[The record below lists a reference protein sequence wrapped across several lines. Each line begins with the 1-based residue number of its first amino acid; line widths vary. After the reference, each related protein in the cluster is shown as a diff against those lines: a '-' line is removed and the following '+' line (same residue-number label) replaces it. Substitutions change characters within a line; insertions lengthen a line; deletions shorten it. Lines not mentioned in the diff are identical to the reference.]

1 MREKFHR
8 LWLVTGAHNGDGLL
22 LVMRISSQHS
32 LCIYARARTSE
43 WSKRGIGWRG
53 SGEGYE
59 RSKPEYGTGR
69 NHDQPL
75 SWWRHYRRLSTNAI
89 FPFLEKRGIHF
100 LPKMSSAPLFF
111 LVPPPA
117 LSRLA
122 SSSLAIISARS
133 TTKWKYEKIESCEQ
147 STSGTRVAYFPYLS
161 KWRLQTDI
169 KFVS

>member
-32 LCIYARARTSE
+32 LCIYPRARKSE
-43 WSKRGIGWRG
+43 RSKRGVGWRG

-69 NHDQPL
+69 NHDQLL
-75 SWWRHYRRLSTNAI
+75 SWWWHYRRLSTNAI

-111 LVPPPA
+111 LVPTPYPVTNSVLRWRPV
-117 LSRLA
+117 LSRLFPRFQ
-122 SSSLAIISARS
+122 RS
-133 TTKWKYEKIESCEQ
+133 TKISRKRGPW
-147 STSGTRVAYFPYLS
+147 T
-161 KWRLQTDI
+161 I
-169 KFVS
+169 